1 MGSRASRNHASI
13 RPSDARKRQSHTRNM
28 PGKVPNERLHAPIHP
43 ANPSGIHPGCSSCSF
58 DLPATD
64 RDDRPMQC
72 DSNPSMNLPNGSV
85 LRPSAPGVAGVALAV
100 LAITALGGAATAG
113 AAPSVDELFAAVV
126 GVRTEI
132 PESARTADVLG
143 TTRTGSGV
151 LIDAQ
156 GLVVTIGY
164 LVLEASE
171 VRLLLADGREVAAR
185 VVAYDDLTGLGLVR
199 TDEPTGLKPMALG
212 HSADLVAGEPV
223 VVSPYGGQQTAR
235 PAYTVSR
242 RAFAGYWEYL
252 LESAIFTAPAHPM
265 FGGAALINAQGE
277 LVGIGSLAVGHA
289 AGSTRQLPGNM
300 FVPVDLLTAS
310 LGELLALGRSAKPS
324 KPWIGVFT
332 EESPT
337 GLRVNRVAADSP
349 SEQAGVEAG
358 DIIVAVGDQPVLSMT
373 DFYRKLWASG
383 DAGVSIRLQVLRD
396 ARIEPIT
403 VESSDR
409 YDWLVTPGGD

>member
-1 MGSRASRNHASI
+1 
-13 RPSDARKRQSHTRNM
+13 
-28 PGKVPNERLHAPIHP
+28 
-43 ANPSGIHPGCSSCSF
+43 
-58 DLPATD
+58 
-64 RDDRPMQC
+64 MQC
-72 DSNPSMNLPNGSV
+72 DSKPKMDSSNGYPT
-85 LRPSAPGVAGVALAV
+85 RRSAPGVASVAFAV
-100 LAITALGGAATAG
+100 LAIAALGSGAAAG
-113 AAPSVDELFAAVV
+113 ASPSADELFAAVV

-164 LVLEASE
+164 LVLEASQ

-223 VVSPYGGQQTAR
+223 VVSPYGGPQTAR

-242 RAFAGYWEYL
+242 RSFAGYWEYL

-265 FGGAALINAQGE
+265 FGGAALISTQGE
-277 LVGIGSLAVGHA
+277 LVGIGSLAVGNA
-289 AGSTRQLPGNM
+289 AGPPRQLPGNL
-300 FVPVDLLTAS
+300 FVPVDLLKAN
-310 LGELLALGRSAKPS
+310 LGTLLAFGRSAKPS
-324 KPWIGVFT
+324 QPWIGVFT

-337 GLRVNRVAADSP
+337 GLRVKRVAADSP
-349 SEQAGVEAG
+349 SERAGVEAG